1 MNIEFISEKT
11 LSALQNN
18 GKLSAWYDLYKLKKE
33 DLILSGIGDIMSD
46 KILDSIQKSL
56 TNVKSYKILMALGI
70 PMLGKVSAEK
80 LISYF
85 GSIENIFNASLDE
98 LKQCPNLGNVAAE
111 TIYEYIKENY
121 DELVPSITIFKP
133 VYETTYN
140 VTNKLDSKSFL
151 ATGKLNNF
159 SRESIKESIL
169 ENGGKYSSG
178 INKSLDYLIVGE
190 NAGKA
195 KLDKAAALNIKIIS
209 EEEYLKMIQSI

>member
-1 MNIEFISEKT
+1 MNERIKIEEPKVCPFCGAKIERHLENGAHLYCSNPKCKERVLQKINYFVAKPCMNIEFISEKT

-85 GSIENIFNASLDE
+85 VFILLFHLKYPIYYFTPIVLPLYNLHSL
-98 LKQCPNLGNVAAE
+98 K
-111 TIYEYIKENY
+111 
-121 DELVPSITIFKP
+121 
-133 VYETTYN
+133 
-140 VTNKLDSKSFL
+140 
-151 ATGKLNNF
+151 
-159 SRESIKESIL
+159 
-169 ENGGKYSSG
+169 
-178 INKSLDYLIVGE
+178 
-190 NAGKA
+190 
-195 KLDKAAALNIKIIS
+195 
-209 EEEYLKMIQSI
+209 